1 MPVIVLLSSDVHD
14 DFNRGGRMF
23 DDIGQV
29 LRQRGVALRRMHPGS
44 ADAKLS
50 RYYVADLSDRN
61 TADGLI
67 SLLSKL
73 SGIEA
78 AYWKPADEAP

>member
-14 DFNRGGRMF
+14 DFSRGGRLF

-29 LRQRGVALRRMHPGS
+29 LRERGVALRPMHPGS
-44 ADAKLS
+44 ADPKLS
-50 RYYVADLSDRN
+50 RYYIADVSDRN
-61 TADGLI
+61 TADGLV

-78 AYWKPADEAP
+78 VYWKPADETP